1 MSYSG
6 EIQAA
11 GAAALAV
18 YAAQLVSRAAAA
30 GIRAVRE
37 RAQTKAVWQMKSRL
51 GELTGGAAA
60 VRDRLAGELGAA
72 AEECYADHV
81 QTLAQLT
88 AAFADSPDTDV
99 FLAQCAAAGD
109 TMRRSL
115 AEHRQALEA
124 VAIAE
129 IRDTMRRRQTL
140 LRMER
145 QEIEQSMQRITDEM
159 RRREQAGVLAEQ
171 IIRETAAMLYDLRI
185 HYGDSAISRQA
196 ADACAALLSR
206 AETLAGEGFPE
217 AALTAA
223 CAAQD
228 AVLTCVTDLLTAA
241 CRTEQLCAEV
251 QLSLETAQEML
262 RQREGD
268 ISFANTRSGKPVEKH
283 IRDIPSYFRGAW
295 GPLEQE
301 LAGLAKIFSGTAPC
315 DHDPQVLTDLLDRLT
330 DWQSRF
336 THEYALAYERI
347 YQELLRQE
355 TGRLLAERYL
365 SMGYRLLPLTAED
378 RAVSPL
384 DSLILRL
391 EKPDTGERLE
401 LRLNAVP
408 DADGHIAMHILM
420 DDHTE
425 YPGTD
430 TEIEAARQSVREE
443 SMDMIRKSPVGQGM
457 QLRQRCRNPG
467 VRDDF
472 QKR

>member
-18 YAAQLVSRAAAA
+18 YAARAVSRAAQA
-30 GIRAVRE
+30 GIGAVRE
-37 RAQTKAVWQMKSRL
+37 KAQTRAARRMQSRL
-51 GELTGGAAA
+51 AALTEDAAA
-60 VRDRLAGELGAA
+60 AREKLTRSLDAA
-72 AEECYADHV
+72 ASQCHADHA
-81 QTLAQLT
+81 QTLARLS
-88 AAFADSPDTDV
+88 AVFAQSPDTDA
-99 FLAQCAAAGD
+99 FLAQCDAAGD
-109 TMRRSL
+109 AMRRAI
-115 AEHRQALEA
+115 AEQRQALEA
-124 VAIAE
+124 GAVAE
-129 IRDTMRRRQTL
+129 IRDSMRRAQTS

-145 QEIEQSMQRITDEM
+145 QEMELSMQRIADDM
-159 RRREQAGVLAEQ
+159 QRRAQAGVIAQQTLL
-171 IIRETAAMLYDLRI
+171 ETAAMLDDLRECC
-185 HYGDSAISRQA
+185 GDSALGRQA

-206 AETLAGEGFPE
+206 AETLAGEGLPE

-228 AVLTCVTDLLTAA
+228 AVLTRITELMTAS
-241 CRTEQLCAEV
+241 CRTEQLAAEV
-251 QLSLETAQEML
+251 RLALETAQALLNE
-262 RQREGD
+262 REGD
-268 ISFANTRSGKPVEKH
+268 ICFANTRSGKPAEKH
-283 IRDIPSYFRGAW
+283 IGDIPAYFRGAW
-295 GPLEQE
+295 TPLAEE
-301 LAGLAKIFSGTAPC
+301 LAQLAGIFQSAAPC
-315 DHDPQVLTDLLDRLT
+315 DHDPQVLDGLLDRLH

-336 THEYALAYERI
+336 MHEYALAYERI

-365 SMGYRLLPLTAED
+365 ATGWRLLPLTAED
-378 RAVSPL
+378 RSVSPL

-391 EKPDTGERLE
+391 GKPDTGERLE

-425 YPGTD
+425 YAGTD
-430 TEIEAARQSVREE
+430 AEIEAARQAAREG
-443 SMDMIRKSPVGQGM
+443 SMDSIRHSPVGQGM